1 MRVIATEKGFCGIRV
16 RPGDE
21 FTIADD
27 DDEITKAAAAKDGTV
42 TLHFTSKWMV
52 PVGYRYAP
60 EAPEVLDPLDVPE
73 LNNKTMLPI
82 DPKPRKRKAKQVAE
96 PVNDD
101 ALSVI

>member
-1 MRVIATEKGFCGIRV
+1 
-16 RPGDE
+16 
-21 FTIADD
+21 
-27 DDEITKAAAAKDGTV
+27 
-42 TLHFTSKWMV
+42 MV
-52 PVGYRYAP
+52 PVGYRYEP

-96 PVNDD
+96 PSNDD